1 MCPGFM
7 LPLTPY
13 GSTLYAIIAL
23 LLCDQENELPETSED
38 NIMLESHNPT
48 GVWLI
53 GTDNLLPGS

>member
-1 MCPGFM
+1 M